1 MVKAKPLSHYFLWIA
16 FILAACEGSRES
28 AKTNAL
34 ERYCIDSSLVILV
47 KGINAISVDSVIV
60 DLEVKNQCTDS
71 VIIMLDYTKP
81 LFYFSDESVHHSSV
95 QITQL
100 YPSIDWAK
108 SSKATKE
115 IYLSNRCNPLISNY
129 NIIVNPPDKSKVI
142 TYDLKDL
149 GYYGFTQ
156 NVTYE
161 FFVSFDVSNQIKSY
175 CPFVWSGLSKS
186 SLHNFV
192 IR

>member
-71 VIIMLDYTKP
+71 VIRDYKVNCVNTILD
-81 LFYFSDESVHHSSV
+81 FA
-95 QITQL
+95 
-100 YPSIDWAK
+100 SI
-108 SSKATKE
+108 
-115 IYLSNRCNPLISNY
+115 
-129 NIIVNPPDKSKVI
+129 
-142 TYDLKDL
+142 LKD
-149 GYYGFTQ
+149 
-156 NVTYE
+156 
-161 FFVSFDVSNQIKSY
+161 S
-175 CPFVWSGLSKS
+175 
-186 SLHNFV
+186 
-192 IR
+192 